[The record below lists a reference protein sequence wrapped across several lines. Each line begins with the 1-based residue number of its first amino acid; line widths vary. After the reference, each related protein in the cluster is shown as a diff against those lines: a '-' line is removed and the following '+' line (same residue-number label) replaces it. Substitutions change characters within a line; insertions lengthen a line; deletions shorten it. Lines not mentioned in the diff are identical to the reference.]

1 MNLKLIVEDKGD
13 RIDRWLSKHILNISR
28 ARIQK
33 LIQAG
38 NIILNNKICKT
49 KKEQLIA
56 GDCLEFFVPSPK
68 KLELI
73 PEAIPLDVLYED
85 KYLIIINK
93 VAGMVVHPSPGH
105 ENGTLVHALLHHCR
119 DLSGIGEVQRPGI
132 VHRLDKDTT
141 GTIVIAKTDFVH
153 QHLQKQIRDRVVE
166 REYLAIIHGVLK
178 NRENNDNVVNKG
190 VIDLPIGR
198 HLIDRKKMAV
208 MPSEK
213 NGRKAVTYWKIL
225 ERLGNYSM
233 VNFKLGTGRTHQIRV
248 HSSFLGCP
256 ILGDPLYSSNHS
268 FNINLS
274 GQALHAHKLSLIHPV
289 SSNKIEITANPPI
302 EFTKLLKTLRRKT
315 TN

>member
-1 MNLKLIVEDKGD
+1 MRHARFYNSKKGCN
-13 RIDRWLSKHILNISR
+13 K
-28 ARIQK
+28 
-33 LIQAG
+33 G
-38 NIILNNKICKT
+38 NNCTFSHERKSNAAVVR
-49 KKEQLIA
+49 EQ
-56 GDCLEFFVPSPK
+56 D
-68 KLELI
+68 I
-73 PEAIPLDVLYED
+73 P
-85 KYLIIINK
+85 
-93 VAGMVVHPSPGH
+93 
-105 ENGTLVHALLHHCR
+105 TL
-119 DLSGIGEVQRPGI
+119 
-132 VHRLDKDTT
+132 
-141 GTIVIAKTDFVH
+141 
-153 QHLQKQIRDRVVE
+153 LQKQIRDRVVE

-302 EFTKLLKTLRRKT
+302 EFTKLLKTLRKKT